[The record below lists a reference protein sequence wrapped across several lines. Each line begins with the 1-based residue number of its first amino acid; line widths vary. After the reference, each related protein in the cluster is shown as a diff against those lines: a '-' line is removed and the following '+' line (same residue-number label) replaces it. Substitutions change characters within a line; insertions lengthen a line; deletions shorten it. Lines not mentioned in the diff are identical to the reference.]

1 MSRQSV
7 VRGTAILTLA
17 GLVARIVGAFFRIA
31 LAALIKD
38 EGVGLY
44 QMAYPVYSTLLAIS
58 TAGIPTAISKLVSEN
73 LAHGNYRGAYKTF
86 RVAQTM
92 LAVSGLVIFAFM
104 FFGAEIFISLFRLDP
119 RAYLPVVAMSPA
131 VFFVT
136 LMSAY
141 RGFFQGQLQ
150 MLPTAISQITE
161 QLGRVVSAL
170 VLVLLFLPSGLQ
182 QAAAG
187 ASFGAAVGAFL
198 GLAVLVAT
206 WWRQKNSFQAAIGK
220 QTLQD
225 RQSAAGIVARILSL
239 AVPITLGSLVLPLI
253 SLADLSLVPQR
264 LAAAG
269 FDNTRATELY
279 GQLTG
284 MATPLV
290 HIPTIITTALAVSL
304 VPAISE
310 ATALGRRRQLQ
321 EKAYLA
327 VWLTLLLGIPCAAG
341 LYLLADPICLLLY
354 NNGEAGSV
362 LAVMAFGVV
371 FLTLY
376 QTTSGILQGIGRT
389 MEPVVTLFL
398 GAVVKTVLTWVLTAN
413 PAFHIRG
420 AALAT
425 VLGFGVAAILNMY
438 RLQHLTGMPLRAG
451 ETLLKPL
458 AAACVMGA
466 AVVYLYYKLEA
477 AFMARGFGRAGDAAT
492 CFSIAAGVCIYFL
505 VLLLTGGIKR
515 EGLLLLPK
523 VGPLLA
529 ALAEKLHLIRR

>member
-1 MSRQSV
+1 MTRQSI
-7 VRGTAILTLA
+7 VRGAAILTLA
-17 GLVARIVGAFFRIA
+17 ALFVRIVGAFFRIA

-73 LAHGNYRGAYKTF
+73 LAHGNYRGAYRAF
-86 RVAQTM
+86 RIAQTM

-104 FFGAEIFISLFRLDP
+104 FFGANIFISVFRLDP

-141 RGFFQGQLQ
+141 RGFFQGQQQ
-150 MLPTAISQITE
+150 MLPTALSQITE
-161 QLGRVVSAL
+161 QLGRVVFAL
-170 VLVLLFLPSGLQ
+170 VLVLLFLPSGLTH
-182 QAAAG
+182 AAAG
-187 ASFGAAVGAFL
+187 ASSGAAVGAFL
-198 GLAVLVAT
+198 GLAVLLVA
-206 WWRQKNSFQAAIGK
+206 WWRQKKFFLAEIGR
-220 QTLQD
+220 QVLPD
-225 RQSAAGIVARILSL
+225 RQSAAGIVVRILSQ

-253 SLADLSLVPQR
+253 SLADLVLVPQR

-269 FDNTRATELY
+269 FDSARATELY

-284 MATPLV
+284 LATPLV
-290 HIPTIITTALAVSL
+290 HIPTIMTTALAVSL

-310 ATALGRRRQLQ
+310 ALALGRSRLLQ
-321 EKAYLA
+321 ERAYLA
-327 VWLTLLLGIPCAAG
+327 VRVTLLLGIPCAAG

-362 LAVMAFGVV
+362 LSVLALGVV

-376 QTTSGILQGIGRT
+376 QTTSGILQGVGRT
-389 MEPVVTLFL
+389 MDPVVTLFW
-398 GAVVKTVLTWVLTAN
+398 GAVVKTVLTWLLAAN

-425 VLGFGVAAILNMY
+425 VLGFAVAAILNLY
-438 RLQHLTGMPLRAG
+438 RLQVLTGMPLRAG

-466 AVVYLYYKLEA
+466 AVYYLYHKLEA
-477 AFMARGFGRAGDAAT
+477 VFIARGLGRAGDAAT
-492 CFSIAAGVCIYFL
+492 CLTIAAGVCIYFL
-505 VLLLTGGIKR
+505 ILLLTGGIKR
-515 EGLLLLPK
+515 EDLLLLPK
-523 VGPLLA
+523 AGPRLA